1 MMTKMTKRIGIMAI
15 GLAVAS
21 GCATT
26 GDKVEKP
33 IVAVDETPAALFDA
47 GERALLAQQNE
58 NAKNL
63 FLKGL
68 GLQPT
73 NDAGNV
79 GLSEAYIRLGML
91 SDARTLLEAQFQK
104 QPDNRRVVAL
114 LGQSYQ
120 ENKET
125 AEKGLEV
132 FSALY
137 EKADRDER
145 FEQLAGLHR

>member
-91 SDARTLLEAQFQK
+91 SDAQLYLRLSFKSNQTTGVLLLYSDKAIKRIKRLQK
-104 QPDNRRVVAL
+104 KAL
-114 LGQSYQ
+114 RCSVLCMRKRIGMSW
-120 ENKET
+120 
-125 AEKGLEV
+125 
-132 FSALY
+132 F
-137 EKADRDER
+137 
-145 FEQLAGLHR
+145 